1 MFFYRAYGL
10 NIHSHLELPELTPHK
25 GTPDAFINFGK
36 VEFSEDKSFASGT
49 KYRIRPGKIHLSW
62 SEVGSFRLTNGK
74 ITIDPSDDVDDNILK
89 EVLLGPVFAVL
100 LYQRG
105 NLVLHASAVNF
116 EGNAIAFLGYAGYGK
131 STLSIKMYEKGHSL
145 ITDDILPVILDDN
158 HLPVTYPSFPMIKL
172 EADVLSGNMENFQ
185 IMKKDSP
192 LDKNYYFLS
201 DNFST
206 TPIPLKTA
214 YIIKRSEKV
223 GIEELDLQN
232 ALKELLPHS
241 YCLKLFQDDEKF
253 LNLVQCANLIEKI
266 PVKVLNT
273 GKSSEDL
280 SEVIDIV
287 EKDVMNE

>member
-1 MFFYRAYGL
+1 M

-25 GTPDAFINFGK
+25 GTPDVSIDFGK
-36 VEFSEDKSFASGT
+36 VEFSEDKSFANGT
-49 KYRIRPGKIHLSW
+49 RYRIRPGKIYLSW
-62 SEVGSFRLTNGK
+62 SEVGSFRLTK
-74 ITIDPSDDVDDNILK
+74 DIITIDPYDDVDDNILR

-100 LYQRG
+100 LHQRG
-105 NLVLHASAVNF
+105 NLVLHASAVNVD
-116 EGNAIAFLGYAGYGK
+116 GNAIAFLGYAGYGK
-131 STLSIKMYEKGHSL
+131 STLSIKMYENGHSL
-145 ITDDILPVILDDN
+145 ITDDILPVILNDN
-158 HLPVTYPSFPMIKL
+158 KLPVVYPSFPMIKL
-172 EADVLSGNMENFQ
+172 EADVLSGNNFQ

-214 YIIKRSEKV
+214 YIIKRSEKI
-223 GIEELDLQN
+223 GIEELDLQSS
-232 ALKELLPHS
+232 LKELLPHS